1 MKNKQEKLRI
11 REEMIISKVSSLIIE
26 EGFFNLRMSD
36 VAKNA
41 KVSMGTLYSHFSSKE
56 DLLIGISNSLLSK
69 RLDMMKKV
77 KKSFEKPLD
86 QLVAMII
93 GDYYINS
100 DLGELSEIETISN
113 IPSVWQRA
121 SHKST
126 ELLKNIQENLMKDSF
141 FIISECL
148 NSKELFPN
156 NEYDQHT
163 KEQIEISLW
172 SSCIGLRHIFN
183 MPAIEVKA
191 TLNHKDEEEICLKLI
206 RAILKGFGGKI
217 EITDEEL
224 MIIAEKMKIK
234 KEL

>member
-1 MKNKQEKLRI
+1 MTSKQEKLSV
-11 REEMIISKVSSLIIE
+11 REDIIISKVSNLIVE

-36 VAKNA
+36 VAKSA
-41 KVSMGTLYSHFSSKE
+41 DVSMGTLYSHFSSKE

-77 KKSFEKPLD
+77 KDTFDKPLE
-86 QLVAMII
+86 QLIAMII

-126 ELLKNIQENLMKDSF
+126 ELLKNIQANLMKDSF
-141 FIISECL
+141 SIISECL

-156 NEYDQHT
+156 NEYDKHT

-183 MPAIEVKA
+183 MPAIEVKIN
-191 TLNHKDEEEICLKLI
+191 LNHKDEEEICLKLI
-206 RAILKGFGGKI
+206 RAILKGFGG
-217 EITDEEL
+217 EIKMNDEEL
-224 MIIAEKMKIK
+224 MLIADKMKIN